1 MHGVSENSFGKGMKD
16 MLLAADIGNTSI
28 DFGIFDELGN
38 LKMKSKISSVRSK
51 TADEYAATLNGIF
64 SVNGI
69 LPEEITG
76 SILSSVVPSLTLAVE
91 SAVKKLTGIAPL
103 EVGPGIRTGLNIKID
118 VQTQL
123 GADIVANSV
132 AAIAAYRYP
141 VVIVDVGTATTLT
154 VINGDGVLEGVI
166 IAPGLRVAL
175 DALAESAAE
184 LTDVSLTPPKRFV
197 GKNTRDSIVSGA
209 LYGHAFMIDG
219 FVDRIRLMPGLADA
233 AVIITGGLAETVLPL
248 CSVKA
253 EYEPDLTLNG
263 LWLLYRKNK
272 K

>member
-1 MHGVSENSFGKGMKD
+1 MKGLKY
-16 MLLAADIGNTSI
+16 MLLAVDIGNTSI

-64 SVNGI
+64 AVNGFSAK
-69 LPEEITG
+69 EITG
-76 SILSSVVPSLTLAVE
+76 SIVSSVVPSLT
-91 SAVKKLTGIAPL
+91 SAVKQAVRKLTGIAPL

-132 AAIAAYRYP
+132 AVVSAHRCP
-141 VVIVDVGTATTLT
+141 VIMIDVGTATTFT
-154 VINGDGVLEGVI
+154 VIDGEGVLEGVI
-166 IAPGLRVAL
+166 IAPGLRVSL

-184 LTDVSLTPPKRFV
+184 LTDVSLSPPKRFV
-197 GKNTRDSIVSGA
+197 GKNTRDSVCSGA

-219 FVDRIRLMPGLADA
+219 FVERIRLTQGFAEA
-233 AVIITGGLAETVLPL
+233 EVIITGGLAETVLPL

-253 EYEPDLTLNG
+253 KYEPGFGFKRSLAYIPEEQEMICRESG
-263 LWLLYRKNK
+263 GS
-272 K
+272 